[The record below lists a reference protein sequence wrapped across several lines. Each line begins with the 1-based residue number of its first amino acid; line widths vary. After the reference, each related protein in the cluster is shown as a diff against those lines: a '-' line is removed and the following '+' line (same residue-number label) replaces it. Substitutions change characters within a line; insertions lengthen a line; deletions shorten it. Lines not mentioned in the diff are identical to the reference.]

1 MLTGL
6 KINVDVV
13 TPSRG
18 LFLTCMHGE
27 NIYRVIQLY
36 TVQYLT
42 CGVFKCKNPL
52 LGEVAF
58 SQG

>member
-6 KINVDVV
+6 KINVDV

-18 LFLTCMHGE
+18 LFLPCTGKKY
-27 NIYRVIQLY
+27 IYRFIQLD